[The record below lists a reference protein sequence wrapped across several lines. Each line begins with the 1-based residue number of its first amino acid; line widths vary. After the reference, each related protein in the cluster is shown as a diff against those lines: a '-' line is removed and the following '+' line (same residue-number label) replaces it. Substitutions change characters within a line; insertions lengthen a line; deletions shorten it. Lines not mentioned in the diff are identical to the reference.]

1 MAAGF
6 LLPGGRLPAPSP
18 AVGSSWGSGGRGGV
32 CVWFWGGRD
41 ELPGTP
47 HRAPMCW
54 GGERRGS
61 PPRPPRGARAPA
73 RPQPFPPQR
82 HCGGRGFLPYMVM
95 AALGAAGRRR
105 SDWWGRGR
113 GAASARP
120 LTPARPRPRRA
131 PRPAP
136 LRSPAR
142 RSSAPCPRGAHGG
155 GGEAPSGR
163 PRWRGVRRPRG
174 LRPPFLH
181 PPVLPAEPG
190 AEQQPGLVQLSRA
203 CWQWKCFV

>member
-1 MAAGF
+1 M
-6 LLPGGRLPAPSP
+6 LPGGRLPAPSP
-18 AVGSSWGSGGRGGV
+18 AVGSGWGSGGAGRGP
-32 CVWFWGGRD
+32 CVVFLGRD

-47 HRAPMCW
+47 HRATHVL
-54 GGERRGS
+54 GRRTPGFPA
-61 PPRPPRGARAPA
+61 PPAPGRAPA

-120 LTPARPRPRRA
+120 LTPAPPRPRRA
-131 PRPAP
+131 RRPAP
-136 LRSPAR
+136 FRGCAPNRAAPPLPAP
-142 RSSAPCPRGAHGG
+142 AGAHGG

-163 PRWRGVRRPRG
+163 PRWRGVRRRRG

-203 CWQWKCFV
+203 CWQWKRFV